1 MITITDIAELGAR
14 LWLEQ
19 FKRAPAITGVI
30 STITVAA
37 VIGISFY
44 SEREARISREARL
57 AASSDYVSQARVLD
71 ETRRNLDSLVQFVES
86 EKKRLQSSQIA
97 LDNLKSEHERIKP
110 LLETDRKTLDAL
122 FAAQEARG
130 QAALQTERWIGFGFG
145 VVSSIVAS
153 LVLTFAAYIVRR
165 LKSAA

>member
-1 MITITDIAELGAR
+1 M
-14 LWLEQ
+14 
-19 FKRAPAITGVI
+19 
-30 STITVAA
+30 
-37 VIGISFY
+37 
-44 SEREARISREARL
+44 
-57 AASSDYVSQARVLD
+57 SQARVLD

-97 LDNLKSEHERIKP
+97 LDNLKNEHERIKP